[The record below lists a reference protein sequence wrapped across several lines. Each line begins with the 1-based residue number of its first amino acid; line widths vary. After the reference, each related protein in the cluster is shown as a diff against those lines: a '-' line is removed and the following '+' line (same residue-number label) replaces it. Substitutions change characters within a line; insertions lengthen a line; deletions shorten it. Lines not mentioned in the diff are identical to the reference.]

1 MEAMTDSR
9 RTTTTFLFTDM
20 QGSTRLE
27 AEVGTAR
34 YGQLR
39 ERHRQLL
46 RAAFSP
52 LGGEEQGTEGD
63 SFFVT
68 FGSARDALAAAVTAQ
83 RALAEEAWPQGVTL
97 RVRMGLHSGE
107 SELAG
112 GSLVGLDINR
122 ASRVASIAHGG
133 QIVVSGATQVLVGSA
148 LPDGVT
154 WRDLGEHRLRDIEG
168 TARLWQAVIEGLP
181 ADFPPLP
188 SAVTPVGNLP
198 TRLTTFVGREQELAE
213 VLDLAAAG
221 RLLTLTGPGGTGKTR
236 LSLEVGARSAERYPD
251 GVYFVPLE
259 PITEPGLVAAT
270 IAQRLD
276 LPDRGGRSPV
286 DRLREHLRDRRLL
299 IILDNFEQVIEAAPL
314 VSDLLADAPGL
325 GILATSRE
333 ALRIYGEREYPVPP
347 LAVPEP
353 TSTTDVRLA
362 SQYGAVA
369 LFVERARSV
378 MPSFGLTDDN
388 LAAVVEICYRL
399 DGLPLAI
406 ELAAARIKLLS
417 PAAML
422 GRLQH
427 RLSLLGSGSRDL
439 PARQQTLRGAIG
451 WSYDLLEADDRD
463 LFGCFSVFAGPTD
476 LGSVE
481 QVCAMADAD
490 VLERLSSLVDKSLV
504 RRRDAAEG
512 ESRFGMLETIR
523 EYAAERLEAAGRMAE
538 VRSRHAAHYLARV
551 TAATAG
557 AAGGDRA
564 TLDGL
569 EADHDD
575 VRAAIAWSVESGDAP
590 TALGLTAGL
599 WRFWQMRGYITEG
612 LERLDAALALPGC
625 DDEDRRL
632 QALDAAGGLAYWNND
647 QPRARERYEE
657 ALAIQRS
664 RGEPSGIAEAL
675 YNLSFTYLFHED
687 NESGERIVREAIELY
702 EVADDRVG
710 LARARWGLA
719 NIEYAKGRGGAQ
731 EAYDLAAAALATF
744 QEVGDRFMTGW
755 ATYTLGLSDYL
766 MDHLD
771 EARTRLLAA
780 LRMFLETV
788 DVSGYTLV
796 LDSLAGLTLRQGD
809 PISAATIAGAVSTLE
824 RTSGT
829 GLNRTNRS
837 FFDWDPEPLLKDPAN
852 VEAFARGAAMD
863 THTAIEFALAV
874 RPPWPGS

>member
-1 MEAMTDSR
+1 MTETR
-9 RTTTTFLFTDM
+9 RTTTTFLFTDI

-27 AEVGTAR
+27 AQVGTAR

-46 RAAFSP
+46 RAAFEP

-68 FGSARDALAAAVTAQ
+68 FGSARDALAAAVAAQ
-83 RALAEEAWPQGVTL
+83 RALAAEPWPDTVSL

-107 SELAG
+107 TELAG

-122 ASRVASIAHGG
+122 AARVAAIAHGG
-133 QIVVSGATQVLVGSA
+133 QIVVSAATRALVGSA
-148 LPDGVT
+148 LPEGIT
-154 WRDLGEHRLRDIEG
+154 WRDLGDHRLRDIEG
-168 TARLWQAVIEGLP
+168 TERLWQVVIEGLP
-181 ADFPPLP
+181 ADFPPLR
-188 SAVTPVGNLP
+188 SAAMPAGNLP
-198 TRLTTFVGREQELAE
+198 TRLTTFVGRDRELAE

-286 DRLREHLRDRRLL
+286 DRLRDHLRDRRLL
-299 IILDNFEQVIEAAPL
+299 LILDNFEQVIEAAPL
-314 VSDLLADAPGL
+314 VSELLAGAPGL
-325 GILATSRE
+325 GVLATSRE
-333 ALRIYGEREYPVPP
+333 ALRLYGEREYPVPP
-347 LAVPEP
+347 LAVPELDA
-353 TSTTDVRLA
+353 TTDVRLA

-369 LFVERARSV
+369 LFVERAQAV

-451 WSYDLLEADDRD
+451 WSYDLLEPTDRD
-463 LFGCFSVFAGPTD
+463 LFACFSVFAGSTD

-481 QVCAMADAD
+481 RVCATLDAD
-490 VLERLSSLVDKSLV
+490 VLENLSSLVDKSLV
-504 RRRDAAEG
+504 RRRDAAGG
-512 ESRFGMLETIR
+512 ESRYRMLETIR
-523 EYAAERLEAAGRMAE
+523 EYAAERLEAADRMSE

-551 TAATAG
+551 TDAAGG
-557 AAGGDRA
+557 AANGDRA
-564 TLDGL
+564 TLDRL

-575 VRAAIAWSVESGDAP
+575 LRAAITWAVESGDAT

-625 DDEDRRL
+625 DDEGLRL
-632 QALDAAGGLAYWNND
+632 RALDAAGGLAYWNND
-647 QPRARERYEE
+647 QPRAREHYEA

-664 RGEPSGIAEAL
+664 RGAPGGIAEAL

-687 NESGERIVREAIELY
+687 NESGERFVREAIELY
-702 EVADDRVG
+702 QEAGDEVG

-719 NIEYAKGRGGAQ
+719 NIEYAKGRGGAR
-731 EAYDLAAAALATF
+731 EAYDLATAALATF
-744 QEVGDRFMTGW
+744 QAVGDTFMTGW
-755 ATYTLGLSDYL
+755 ATFTLGLSEYL

-780 LRMFLETV
+780 LRMFQETI

-809 PISAATIAGAVSTLE
+809 PISAATIAGAVDTLE
-824 RTSGT
+824 RTTGT
-829 GLNRTNRS
+829 GLNRTNRT
-837 FFDWDPEPLLKDPAN
+837 FFDWDPEPLLREPAN
-852 VEAFARGAAMD
+852 AEAFARGAAMD
-863 THTAIEFALAV
+863 TRTAIEFALAV
-874 RPPWPGS
+874 HPGA